1 MLSVFLSFIY
11 IGITTFFMGFGIR
24 MAGKRFLGYSI
35 NEVLSLTFAGLAA
48 ATVYAGIFSLFTGI
62 GALANIGMVL
72 FCLIVI
78 FLGKEQLGIFLKEK
92 KLWDNKGKILGV
104 LLLALLF
111 SYGTSRG
118 YLHFDT
124 GLYHAQAIRWIEEY
138 GVVPGLANLHCR
150 LAYNSSAFLL
160 TALYSFH
167 FLLPVSLHTVA
178 GYMALLLAIKGLEAT
193 AVFRRKK
200 VLVSDFLKVAALFY
214 VSIIFTEMIS
224 PASDYFAMI
233 FLFFLII
240 RWVELVE
247 KKEEDITP
255 YSLLCVLVAVTITIK
270 LSAGIMLLLVIK
282 PVVALLKEKQW
293 KEIGIYLLAGIISVF
308 PYLARN
314 IILSGWLVY
323 PLASLDFFNF
333 DWEIPIGEVQYDSEE
348 IRVYAKGMTDVML
361 KDTPISQWLPDWF
374 TALKTLEKLWV
385 LSSVAAIGM
394 ILLAA
399 LLFVRK
405 KRKEKYPMIFMGLVL
420 IAGYLFWQLSTPL
433 VRYGYIY
440 ILAFPFFA
448 AALWYEILLEN
459 RKKSYLLFGL
469 CLLAFLGLKGK
480 NLAEDIIKFSHLD
493 HYVMQMDYQAGEI
506 AAYKWEGQEF
516 YVPLTQG
523 QIGYHSFPG
532 VPYERYDLELRGD
545 SLKEG
550 FRRK

>member
-1 MLSVFLSFIY
+1 
-11 IGITTFFMGFGIR
+11 
-24 MAGKRFLGYSI
+24 
-35 NEVLSLTFAGLAA
+35 
-48 ATVYAGIFSLFTGI
+48 
-62 GALANIGMVL
+62 
-72 FCLIVI
+72 
-78 FLGKEQLGIFLKEK
+78 
-92 KLWDNKGKILGV
+92 
-104 LLLALLF
+104 
-111 SYGTSRG
+111 
-118 YLHFDT
+118 
-124 GLYHAQAIRWIEEY
+124 
-138 GVVPGLANLHCR
+138 
-150 LAYNSSAFLL
+150 
-160 TALYSFH
+160 
-167 FLLPVSLHTVA
+167 
-178 GYMALLLAIKGLEAT
+178 
-193 AVFRRKK
+193 
-200 VLVSDFLKVAALFY
+200 
-214 VSIIFTEMIS
+214 
-224 PASDYFAMI
+224 
-233 FLFFLII
+233 
-240 RWVELVE
+240 
-247 KKEEDITP
+247 
-255 YSLLCVLVAVTITIK
+255 
-270 LSAGIMLLLVIK
+270 
-282 PVVALLKEKQW
+282 
-293 KEIGIYLLAGIISVF
+293 
-308 PYLARN
+308 
-314 IILSGWLVY
+314 
-323 PLASLDFFNF
+323 
-333 DWEIPIGEVQYDSEE
+333 
-348 IRVYAKGMTDVML
+348 MTDVML

>member
-255 YSLLCVLVAVTITIK
+255 YSLLCVLVAVTVTIK

-333 DWEIPIGEVQYDSEE
+333 DWEIPIGEVQYDREE